1 MLSTKSLNLLAD
13 KIAPQVADFIQNDDR
28 FFDLMCDVITDGVA
42 DVLEETDE
50 VIISEIAIL
59 VSERL
64 SLIAV

>member
-1 MLSTKSLNLLAD
+1 MLSTNSLNLLAD

-50 VIISEIAIL
+50 VIISEISIL

-64 SLIAV
+64 SLIAI